1 MNLPPDQTSG
11 AGSDSSGW
19 ALADLAG
26 RIMLTHRLAPEHLMA
41 AIGLTREQA
50 VTLIAEG
57 RLSMQLDGVQQQRLR
72 LFVNILQ
79 RLEWRLNHDSGAIRH
94 ALDLPLAVLDGK
106 APAQL
111 FSGSIDDLR
120 AVRLSV
126 DSVAAPKVKW
136 YRIGH

>member
-11 AGSDSSGW
+11 AVSDPLGW

-41 AIGLTREQA
+41 VIDLTHEQA
-50 VTLIAEG
+50 IALITEG
-57 RLSMQLDGVQQQRLR
+57 RLSVQLDCVQQQRLR

-79 RLEWRLNHDSGAIRH
+79 RLEWRLAHDSGAIRH
-94 ALDLPLAVLDGK
+94 AIDLPLAVLNGK

-111 FSGSIDDLR
+111 FGGSIDDLR
-120 AVRLSV
+120 AVRLSI
-126 DSVAAPKVKW
+126 DSVEAPKVKW